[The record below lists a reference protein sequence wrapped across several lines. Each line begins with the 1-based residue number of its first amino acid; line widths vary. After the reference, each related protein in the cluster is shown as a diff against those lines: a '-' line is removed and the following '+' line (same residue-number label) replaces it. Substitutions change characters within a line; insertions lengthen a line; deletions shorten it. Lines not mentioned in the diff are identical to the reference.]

1 MHKKVLAV
9 LSLLMVLA
17 LSGCLEVSQQVWH
30 NPDGS
35 GKIVIEMAL
44 AADMLPLMG
53 YEGSPEENREEIL
66 REIAFAP
73 DDLPS
78 DPNIRNASVD
88 SFYDP
93 DEGIFRIIMEIELFD
108 LVKGWSDEGDIEVDL
123 FDFTITDNFD
133 GSYRFSQVIDAS
145 SDLGAGEL
153 DEMSQM
159 MFEPFFEGK
168 LYTLQL
174 NVGELI
180 DADPQAVYD
189 RSRGTITWEM
199 PMLEMMTL
207 STPVEFWAVYRV
219 ESSRTFTN
227 IDMSGLPNWVP
238 VVLLSLCCLA
248 LLIIIII
255 VVVVVLLARKRK
267 NNEVQP
273 EPLQPEKPAE

>member
-35 GKIVIEMAL
+35 GKIVIEIAL
-44 AADMLPLMG
+44 AEDMLTYMG

-66 REIAFAP
+66 REMAFAP

-78 DPNIRNASVD
+78 DPNIRNVSIN

-93 DEGIFRIIMEIELFD
+93 DEENFRIIMEIELFD
-108 LVKGWSDEGDIEVDL
+108 LAKGWSDEDDIEVDI

-133 GSYRFSQVIDAS
+133 GTYRFSLIIDAS
-145 SDLGAGEL
+145 SGLFAGEL
-153 DEMSQM
+153 DQMSQM

-199 PMLEMMTL
+199 PMVEMMTL
-207 STPVEFWAVYRV
+207 SAPVEFWAVYRA
-219 ESSRTFTN
+219 ETSRT
-227 IDMSGLPNWVP
+227 LPNIHMGGFPAWVP
-238 VVLLSLCCLA
+238 VVLLCLCCLA
-248 LLIIIII
+248 LLIMIII
-255 VVVVVLLARKRK
+255 VVVVVLLVRKQKK
-267 NNEVQP
+267 NKVQP
-273 EPLQPEKPAE
+273 EPLQPEETAG

>member
-1 MHKKVLAV
+1 MQKKVLAV
-9 LSLLMVLA
+9 LSLLIVLA

-44 AADMLPLMG
+44 AEDMLTYMG
-53 YEGSPEENREEIL
+53 YEGSPEDNREEIL
-66 REIAFAP
+66 REMAFAP

-93 DEGIFRIIMEIELFD
+93 DEGNFRIIMEIELFD
-108 LVKGWSDEGDIEVDL
+108 LAKGWSDEGDIEVDI

-133 GSYRFSQVIDAS
+133 GTYRFSQVIDPS
-145 SDLGAGEL
+145 SDLGAGGF
-153 DEMSQM
+153 DQMSQM

-168 LYTLQL
+168 LYTMELH
-174 NVGELI
+174 VGDLI

-207 STPVEFWAVYRV
+207 SAPVEFWAVYRA
-219 ESSRTFTN
+219 ETSRTLPSL
-227 IDMSGLPNWVP
+227 DMGGFPAWVP
-238 VVLLSLCCLA
+238 VVLLCLCCLA
-248 LLIIIII
+248 LLIMIII
-255 VVVVVLLARKRK
+255 VVVVVLLVRKQK
-267 NNEVQP
+267 KNEVQP
-273 EPLQPEKPAE
+273 EPLQPEETAE